1 MEKKYNLSLIYHEIP
16 IEKKKYVRKQY
27 MEKQNYK
34 CMYCN
39 EDILKS
45 ALEFITKL
53 KIDWKLFP
61 PNFLKHP
68 IHLQYSHDTGLTEEV
83 FHNYC
88 NAVMWQYENK

>member
-53 KIDWKLFP
+53 KID
-61 PNFLKHP
+61 
-68 IHLQYSHDTGLTEEV
+68 
-83 FHNYC
+83 
-88 NAVMWQYENK
+88 